1 MRGWLHLGA
10 FPVALV
16 VGAMLLAWPKAGRVG
31 FGDVL
36 YVVTLVTLF
45 GVSAL
50 YHVPNWPP
58 GKRRWLERLDH
69 AAIFLL
75 VAGTFTP
82 FSRLLPAADGR
93 LLLILGWSG
102 AAMGSLAAM
111 FWPDAP
117 KPVSAAS
124 YLVLGWMGLW
134 FLPQIA
140 HSLGPAV
147 LFWILAGGVLY
158 SLGALAYALRWPDP
172 WPAVFGYHE
181 TFHAFTL
188 AAAACH
194 FVAVALTLR
203 LALPV

>member
-10 FPVALV
+10 LPVASIA
-16 VGAMLLAWPKAGRVG
+16 GAILLAWPRPGPVG
-31 FGDVL
+31 FAEVI

-58 GKRRWLERLDH
+58 AKRRWMERLDH
-69 AAIFLL
+69 SAIFLL

-82 FSRLLPAADGR
+82 LSRLLPAAAGQM
-93 LLLILGWSG
+93 LLILGWSG
-102 AAMGSLAAM
+102 AAMGSVAAM

-134 FLPQIA
+134 FLPQMAA
-140 HSLGPAV
+140 HALGPTV
-147 LFWILAGGVLY
+147 LFWILAGGALY
-158 SLGALAYALRWPDP
+158 SLGALAYALRRPDP

-181 TFHAFTL
+181 IFHAFTI
-188 AAAACH
+188 AGAACH
-194 FVAVALTLR
+194 FVAVAL
-203 LALPV
+203 ALGAS